1 MLAAALPAFT
11 FSVALLP
18 AVRDVGVTEA
28 LAPLGV
34 PDTARLI
41 VPPVPTTVVEM
52 VLEPLAPCTRL
63 KLVGLAEI
71 VKFGLGAVTVSCT
84 VVVWRPPPSAPFPV
98 TVYVPAAALA
108 AFTFSVALLPAV
120 TDPGLSEALAP
131 LGTPE
136 TARLTVPAVPLVNA
150 VEMLIG
156 PLAPCA
162 RLRLVGLAE
171 IEKSLP
177 ADAGQPGSLNE
188 AIRVCQL
195 NAPSLGMYSFVYQ
208 NVQSSLGSMAIA
220 L

>member
-1 MLAAALPAFT
+1 MPAAALPAFT

-18 AVRDVGVTEA
+18 ALMDVGVTEA

-41 VPPVPTTVVEM
+41 VPPLPTTVVEM

-63 KLVGLAEI
+63 RLLGLAEI
-71 VKFGLGAVTVSCT
+71 VKFGLGAVTVH
-84 VVVWRPPPSAPFPV
+84 R
-98 TVYVPAAALA
+98 
-108 AFTFSVALLPAV
+108 SVALLPAV

-136 TARLTVPAVPLVNA
+136 TARLTVPAVPLVTA
-150 VEMLIG
+150 VEVLIE
-156 PLAPCA
+156 PLVPCT
-162 RLRLVGLAE
+162 RLKLVGMAE

-177 ADAGQPGSLNE
+177 ADAGQPGSWNE
-188 AIRVCQL
+188 AIRVFQL
-195 NAPSLGMYSFVYQ
+195 NAPLLERYSFVYQ

>member
-1 MLAAALPAFT
+1 MLAAALAAFT

-52 VLEPLAPCTRL
+52 VLEPLAPCTTL
-63 KLVGLAEI
+63 TLLGLAEI

-84 VVVWRPPPSAPFPV
+84 VVVWVTDPAVPLDVRAYAPGG
-98 TVYVPAAALA
+98 ALEV
-108 AFTFSVALLPAV
+108 FTFSVALLPAV

-150 VEMLIG
+150 VEMLIE
-156 PLAPCA
+156 PLAPCT
-162 RLRLVGLAE
+162 RLKLVGLAE

-177 ADAGQPGSLNE
+177 ADAAPPGSLNE
-188 AIRVCQL
+188 ATRVFQL
-195 NAPSLGMYSFVYQ
+195 NAPLLGRYSLVYQ